1 MSCQGSLNVFNGIYV
16 FDMTQYRI
24 TVKSHIFTIYSW
36 RSRQGSLDRV
46 WVRDGSEKE
55 TTMTNQKTTNDETAN
70 DPSAQDQNAEIGAQD
85 PAESD
90 KAATDG
96 AMNDTLNGVLD
107 AVGVETTG
115 DAEGQDPLTV
125 MITERD
131 QLKDQLLRALADTEN
146 MRRRSEREGT
156 NVRKYGHTPFARD
169 LVGAIDNLARVV
181 EAAPENLEKADETLK
196 SLVTGIQLSWTELQ
210 SVIEKHGIKRVEP
223 LGEKFDYNLHQ
234 AMFEVPSNDQPS
246 GVVLE
251 VVQHGYVLHDR
262 LLRPA
267 MVGVSKTDGAA
278 GATGNGEL
286 KTDE

>member
-1 MSCQGSLNVFNGIYV
+1 
-16 FDMTQYRI
+16 MT
-24 TVKSHIFTIYSW
+24 
-36 RSRQGSLDRV
+36 D
-46 WVRDGSEKE
+46 
-55 TTMTNQKTTNDETAN
+55 QKTTNDETAQ
-70 DPSAQDQNAEIGAQD
+70 DPSAQDPNAETGEQD
-85 PAESD
+85 PAGSD

-96 AMNDTLNGVLD
+96 AMDDILNDVL
-107 AVGVETTG
+107 AAAGAETKG
-115 DAEGQDPLTV
+115 EAEAQGPLTA
-125 MITERD
+125 MIAERD

-146 MRRRSEREGT
+146 MRRRSEREAA

-181 EAAPENLEKADETLK
+181 ESAPENLDQADETVK
-196 SLVTGIQLSWTELQ
+196 SLITGIQLSWTELQ

-234 AMFEVPSNDQPS
+234 AMFEVPTNDQPS
-246 GVVLE
+246 GMVLE

-267 MVGVSKTDGAA
+267 MVGVSKAGDAA
-278 GATGNGEL
+278 GATSNDQS

>member
-1 MSCQGSLNVFNGIYV
+1 
-16 FDMTQYRI
+16 MT
-24 TVKSHIFTIYSW
+24 
-36 RSRQGSLDRV
+36 D
-46 WVRDGSEKE
+46 
-55 TTMTNQKTTNDETAN
+55 QKTTNDETAQ
-70 DPSAQDQNAEIGAQD
+70 DPSAQDPNNQDPNNQDLNAETGAQD
-85 PAESD
+85 PAGSD

-96 AMNDTLNGVLD
+96 AMDDILNDVL
-107 AVGVETTG
+107 AAAGAETKG
-115 DAEGQDPLTV
+115 DADVQDPLTA
-125 MITERD
+125 MTAERD

-146 MRRRSEREGT
+146 MRRRSEREAA

-181 EAAPENLEKADETLK
+181 ESAPENLDQADETVK
-196 SLVTGIQLSWTELQ
+196 SLITGIQLSWTELQ

-234 AMFEVPSNDQPS
+234 AMFEVPTNDQPS
-246 GVVLE
+246 GMVLE

-267 MVGVSKTDGAA
+267 MVGVSKAGDAA
-278 GATGNGEL
+278 GATSNDQS